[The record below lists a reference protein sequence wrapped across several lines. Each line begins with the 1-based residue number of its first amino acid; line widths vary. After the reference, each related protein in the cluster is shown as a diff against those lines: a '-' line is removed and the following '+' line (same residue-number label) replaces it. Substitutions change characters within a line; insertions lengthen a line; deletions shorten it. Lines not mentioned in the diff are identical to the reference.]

1 MIKSKRECLKDGV
14 VLICDLCIFLIYLK
28 ILDFSCE
35 MIKVFGDYLIKD
47 RIGTGTFGDIY
58 ECQLNRLDTIL
69 KQN

>member
-1 MIKSKRECLKDGV
+1 
-14 VLICDLCIFLIYLK
+14 
-28 ILDFSCE
+28 